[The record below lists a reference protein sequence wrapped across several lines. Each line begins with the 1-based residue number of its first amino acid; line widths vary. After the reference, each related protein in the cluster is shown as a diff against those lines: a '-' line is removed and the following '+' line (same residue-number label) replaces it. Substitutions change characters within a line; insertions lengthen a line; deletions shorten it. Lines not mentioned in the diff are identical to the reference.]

1 LSSSSQKETVPIKE
15 QQQQQY
21 GILESLWSS
30 FKQTLETATTKRQEQ
45 KQQESFYMPQQ
56 KHPQG
61 ASSRRNL
68 LFEQALTEHYTRQL
82 LDSTPELDDRE
93 AALEQ
98 QPQQQQGT
106 QPTFQARSQ
115 SPLRWV
121 RRTSDEG
128 DDVCHYYS
136 ETSKSYWS
144 YEWCPEQT
152 FQQGFRNKAMSLEPK
167 HDLGTYE
174 FDFMETKTKARQPQQ
189 QPQQQQQRRPTTVNN
204 QYKDRFYSDL
214 QTRYPTARVE
224 LYGGGDLC
232 EGGGEPQVR
241 RITGVIIHQEPST
254 NCPVSSTKELLGPMI
269 ESVEETLPCRYI
281 VHVCTPATI
290 SAQSKGDDM
299 AKQRQPEHISDPDTQ
314 QIGQTMHHIHDI
326 MDMYLHQ
333 SQSTQLQ
340 KAHPDRITSL
350 QIGMPPIPP
359 SRVVANV
366 QLIRDMFTHAYDGY
380 MYHAYPASEIK
391 PISCKPAVFNLV
403 KIPALT
409 LIDSLDMLM
418 VLGNYTEFARSVERL
433 RSLHKRMAE
442 DNMVMDSRHGG
453 GGLFALNQNVSV
465 FETNIRVLGGL
476 LSAHQLAE
484 AYISNQVREKDVY
497 EYTFER
503 LILIGPVVLPEIC
516 QEQDEKT
523 EESLLECDNNVKP
536 KNPTCQ
542 NRTVKFWLYDG
553 FLLELAQDIGNRLLP
568 AFDTKTGIP
577 YGTVNLLSGIPKGET
592 TIASLAGGGTLSLE
606 MELLSRLTG
615 DPSYGQAAKLAA
627 RALWMRR
634 SRLELFG
641 KHICSMGGGW
651 TESLS
656 GIGSN
661 SDSYYEYLIKH
672 HILFPEDPDFWL
684 QMVTAYGGVY
694 DESRLGE
701 WYADVDMSQ
710 GSNKGSSS
718 SKRVLEALMAFYPGM
733 QVLLGELT
741 PAARTLNSF
750 FMVREFLGFLPER
763 FNFAQWKVEGS
774 GGKHH
779 LRPELLESAYFLH
792 RATKGIQQ
800 QSRRNSNATM
810 DGSGWQWAADFS
822 LHALERH
829 TRATCGY
836 ASVKD
841 LSPTISGAIGTA
853 GPQNQKVKLMD
864 EMPSFF
870 LSETLKYLY
879 LTFDEDNVLH
889 TDQEREWIFTTEA
902 HPIHYAPHKNDEENA
917 LNELKERVKDR
928 LRSRIKGEKQG
939 PKPSPQRLLKEE
951 KWSEKSKL
959 DLYVQSLEPVIQKV
973 ALGAI
978 AREREAEDK
987 EDVFGS
993 RLLDTFLAPG
1003 QIYLSSD
1010 FFNETRAGTNL
1021 AHLTFRKEGLE
1032 KNLRKS
1038 CPNFYSS
1045 DFLWIRALNGG
1056 ATDYA
1061 DAYMSSSQDE
1071 EGESNA
1077 RFHMLGSIEALALY
1091 GAGVHV
1097 VEYFD
1102 RSQFCPIYEKESEVS
1117 KAEPR
1122 GDFNQNQQ
1130 TGQAGQNGKDR
1141 FDLGGELG
1149 SFEVSAFPGGSGFY
1163 IQHVD
1168 SSETIIT
1175 TIIKEEPTAAN
1186 IESFVM
1192 IYATPS
1198 IGHDEQES
1206 SKEETKPAS
1215 WRLSNSRL
1223 ASLFSRGEEAVT
1235 DFSDL
1240 VPQRS
1245 VVMAD
1250 LKGNSFACRIEV
1262 LHYVKLNPETAP
1274 LDETEIVLA
1283 RYPCAPAL
1291 FGPTHMTELVSTN
1304 GLVVESVIE
1313 PPEIGNEY
1321 GCSKTGTEVT
1331 EDEFLPAFL
1340 EGEEGFSPEAAH
1352 LEVEEEGTGLDADSS
1367 GEDSCR
1373 AEVVQV
1379 LHRGVCTFQD
1389 KAMNQKDSVNAKAVI
1404 MINTED
1410 DELFV
1415 MSGGTSG
1422 DDDNTIDDTYPATVL
1437 VTGADG
1443 QDIIEL
1449 IDTANISGI
1458 EKVITRVSLVKQD
1471 PEIEETGG
1479 VYAIIRTESWPAVRA
1494 SSEALQIFAEGG
1506 WAIHA
1511 VQKPGKTESD
1521 DLDWQLYLMRHVS

>member
-1 LSSSSQKETVPIKE
+1 
-15 QQQQQY
+15 
-21 GILESLWSS
+21 
-30 FKQTLETATTKRQEQ
+30 
-45 KQQESFYMPQQ
+45 
-56 KHPQG
+56 
-61 ASSRRNL
+61 
-68 LFEQALTEHYTRQL
+68 
-82 LDSTPELDDRE
+82 LDDDREE

-98 QPQQQQGT
+98 QQQQQGKT
-106 QPTFQARSQ
+106 QSEVPV
-115 SPLRWV
+115 RWEHT
-121 RRTSDEG
+121 TSEG
-128 DDVCHYYS
+128 DAACYYYS
-136 ETSKSYWS
+136 DTRRSYWS
-144 YEWCPEQT
+144 YAWCPQHT
-152 FQQGFRNKAMSLEPK
+152 VQQGFRTKTMSLKPK
-167 HDLGTYE
+167 HDLGTYDE
-174 FDFMETKTKARQPQQ
+174 DARQRQQ
-189 QPQQQQQRRPTTVNN
+189 RQQQQQQRQQQRPTTSTNNN

-214 QTRYPTARVE
+214 QHRYPTAQVQ
-224 LYGGGDLC
+224 LYSGGDLC
-232 EGGGEPQVR
+232 QDGGESQVR
-241 RITGVIIHQEPST
+241 RMTGVVIHHEPST
-254 NCPVSSTKELLGPMI
+254 NCPLSSTEKLEGPMI
-269 ESVEETLPCRYI
+269 ESVEETLPCQYI
-281 VHVCTPATI
+281 VHVCTPTAT
-290 SAQSKGDDM
+290 STAGAKGDDTM
-299 AKQRQPEHISDPDTQ
+299 AKQQKQQQENISQADTQ

-359 SRVVANV
+359 SRVVANL
-366 QLIRDMFTHAYDGY
+366 QLIRDMFTRAYDGY

-403 KIPALT
+403 RIPALT

-433 RSLHKRMAE
+433 RILHKRMAQ
-442 DNMVMDSRHGG
+442 DSIAIDTRHGG

-484 AYISNQVREKDVY
+484 AYISNQVHEKDVY
-497 EYTFER
+497 SEER
-503 LILIGPVVLPEIC
+503 MILEGHRMILEGPVVLAEIC
-516 QEQDEKT
+516 QEQDERKGT
-523 EESLLECDNNVKP
+523 EEECSPASLLECDNNVKP
-536 KNPTCQ
+536 SKEPTCQ
-542 NRTVKFWLYDG
+542 NRTVKYWSYDG

-568 AFDTKTGIP
+568 AFDTRTGIP
-577 YGTVNLLSGIPKGET
+577 YGTVNLLYGIPKGET

-641 KHICSMGGGW
+641 KHICSSGGHW
-651 TESLS
+651 TEYLS

-694 DESRLGE
+694 DESRVGE
-701 WYADVDMSQ
+701 WYADVDMTQ
-710 GSNKGSSS
+710 GSNNGA
-718 SKRVLEALMAFYPGM
+718 KRVLEALMAFYPGM

-841 LSPTISGAIGTA
+841 LSPKISGAVGTV
-853 GPQNQKVKLMD
+853 PQTEKVKLMD

-889 TDQEREWIFTTEA
+889 TDPEREWVFTTEA
-902 HPIHYAPHKNDEENA
+902 HPIHYAPDKYHEENA
-917 LNELKERVKDR
+917 LNELRERVKAR
-928 LRSRIKGEKQG
+928 LRSRIKGEELV
-939 PKPSPQRLLKEE
+939 PKDNTWRLLEEE
-951 KWSEKSKL
+951 KWTDNSKL
-959 DLYVQSLEPVIQKV
+959 DSYVQSLEPVIEKV
-973 ALGAI
+973 RLGAI
-978 AREREAEDK
+978 ARRREAEDK

-993 RLLDTFLAPG
+993 RVLDTFLSPG
-1003 QIYLSSD
+1003 QVYITSD

-1032 KNLRKS
+1032 KNLSMS

-1071 EGESNA
+1071 EGESSA
-1077 RFHMLGSIEALALY
+1077 RFHMLGSVEALALH
-1091 GAGVHV
+1091 GSGVHIV
-1097 VEYFD
+1097 DLFD
-1102 RSQFCPIYEKESEVS
+1102 RSQFCPIHEKESEAS

-1122 GDFNQNQQ
+1122 GDFNQKEQF
-1130 TGQAGQNGKDR
+1130 GQAARNGKDR

-1149 SFEVSAFPGGSGFY
+1149 TFEVSAFPGGSGFY
-1163 IQHVD
+1163 IQHVE

-1175 TIIKEEPTAAN
+1175 TIIEDERIAAN
-1186 IESFVM
+1186 RESFVM

-1198 IGHDEQES
+1198 IAHVEQES
-1206 SKEETKPAS
+1206 SNEEAKPAS
-1215 WRLSNSRL
+1215 WRLSHSRL
-1223 ASLFSRGEEAVT
+1223 ASLFLQGEEAVVIP
-1235 DFSDL
+1235 DFSDV

-1262 LHYVKLNPETAP
+1262 IRYVKLNPETAP
-1274 LDETEIVLA
+1274 LEETEIVLA

-1291 FGPTHMTELVSTN
+1291 FGPTHMIDLLSTN
-1304 GLVVESVIE
+1304 GLVVEAVIE
-1313 PPEIGNEY
+1313 PPQIGDEY
-1321 GCSKTGTEVT
+1321 GCGETDTEVA
-1331 EDEFLPAFL
+1331 EDEFVSHVI
-1340 EGEEGFSPEAAH
+1340 EGEEAFSPEAAH
-1352 LEVEEEGTGLDADSS
+1352 LEVEEERTSLDADSS
-1367 GEDSCR
+1367 GEADSCR
-1373 AEVVQV
+1373 VEVVQV
-1379 LHRGVCTFQD
+1379 LHRGACTFRD
-1389 KAMNQKDSVNAKAVI
+1389 KALKQKTFVNAKAVI
-1404 MINTED
+1404 VINTED

-1415 MSGGTSG
+1415 MSGATSEN
-1422 DDDNTIDDTYPATVL
+1422 DDNTIDAIHPATVL

-1449 IDTANISGI
+1449 IDTAKMSGS
-1458 EKVITRVSLVKQD
+1458 ETLMTRVSLVKQ
-1471 PEIEETGG
+1471 EAVIEESGG
-1479 VYAIIRTESWPAVRA
+1479 VYAIARTESWPAVRA
-1494 SSEALQIFAEGG
+1494 TSESLQIFAESG

-1511 VQKPGKTESD
+1511 VQKPGKTQSD
-1521 DLDWQLYLMRHVS
+1521 HLDWQLYLMRHVL

>member
-1 LSSSSQKETVPIKE
+1 MLLLLTTLTSTSGASLDSSPSSQKETVPAK
-15 QQQQQY
+15 QQHG

-30 FKQTLETATTKRQEQ
+30 FKQTLETATTKREEQ
-45 KQQESFYMPQQ
+45 KQESYSYIPHQ
-56 KHPQG
+56 HPQG

-68 LFEQALTEHYTRQL
+68 LFEQALTEHYTSQL
-82 LDSTPELDDRE
+82 LDSTPQLEDRE

-98 QPQQQQGT
+98 QQQQQGM
-106 QPTFQARSQ
+106 QPTFQAR
-115 SPLRWV
+115 LRLPMRWD
-121 RRTSDEG
+121 RRTSDG
-128 DDVCHYYS
+128 GGVCHYYS
-136 ETSKSYWS
+136 DAPTSYWS
-144 YEWCPEQT
+144 YVWCPEQT
-152 FQQGFRNKAMSLEPK
+152 FQQGFRKNNSLEPK
-167 HDLGTYE
+167 HDLGTYDD
-174 FDFMETKTKARQPQQ
+174 DFIETNTITNSRQ
-189 QPQQQQQRRPTTVNN
+189 QQQQQRPTTSTN
-204 QYKDRFYSDL
+204 QYKARFYSDL
-214 QTRYPTARVE
+214 QSRYPTARVQ

-232 EGGGEPQVR
+232 GDGGESQVR
-241 RITGVIIHQEPST
+241 RITGVVIHQEPSI
-254 NCPVSSTKELLGPMI
+254 NCPLSSIKELAGPMI
-269 ESVEETLPCRYI
+269 ESVEETVSCQYL
-281 VHVCTPATI
+281 VHVCTPAT
-290 SAQSKGDDM
+290 SAQRDDDEM
-299 AKQRQPEHISDPDTQ
+299 AKQRQQGNISEPDTQ
-314 QIGQTMHHIHDI
+314 QIGQTMNHIHEI

-333 SQSTQLQ
+333 SQSAQLQ

-359 SRVVANV
+359 SRVVANL
-366 QLIRDMFTHAYDGY
+366 QLIRDMFTHSYDGY

-433 RSLHKRMAE
+433 RILHQRLAE
-442 DNMVMDSRHGG
+442 DNMVIDSRHGG

-484 AYISNQVREKDVY
+484 AYISNQVQEKDVY
-497 EYTFER
+497 SEER
-503 LILIGPVVLPEIC
+503 NVLMGPVLPEIC
-516 QEQDEKT
+516 QDQDERTGT
-523 EESLLECDNNVKP
+523 EECGPASLLECDNNVKP
-536 KNPTCQ
+536 KEPTCQ
-542 NRTVKFWLYDG
+542 NRTVKYWLYDG

-568 AFDTKTGIP
+568 AFRTRTGIP
-577 YGTVNLLSGIPKGET
+577 VGTVNLLSGIPKGET
-592 TIASLAGGGTLSLE
+592 PIASLAGGGTLSLE

-615 DPSYGQAAKLAA
+615 DPNYGQAAKLAA

-634 SRLELFG
+634 SKLELFG
-641 KHICSMGGGW
+641 KHICTNGGGW

-684 QMVTAYGGVY
+684 QMVTAYGGVH
-694 DESRLGE
+694 DESRIGE
-701 WYADVDMSQ
+701 WYGDVDMSQ
-710 GSNKGSSS
+710 GSNNRASSR
-718 SKRVLEALMAFYPGM
+718 RVLEALMAFYPGM

-800 QSRRNSNATM
+800 QSRRNSNATK

-841 LSPTISGAIGTA
+841 LSPTISGAIGTG
-853 GPQNQKVKLMD
+853 GPQIQKVKLMD

-902 HPIHYAPHKNDEENA
+902 HPIHYAPDKYHEEDA
-917 LNELKERVKDR
+917 LNELQERVKDR
-928 LRSRIKGEKQG
+928 LRGRIKGEELV
-939 PKPSPQRLLKEE
+939 PKYSAWDILKEE
-951 KWSEKSKL
+951 KWTDKSSF
-959 DLYVQSLEPVIQKV
+959 DVYVQSLEPVIKKV
-973 ALGAI
+973 VLGKTE
-978 AREREAEDK
+978 RRREAENE

-993 RLLDTFLAPG
+993 RLLDTFLSPG
-1003 QIYLSSD
+1003 QIDISSD

-1032 KNLRKS
+1032 KDLSMS

-1045 DFLWIRALNGG
+1045 DLLWIRALNGG

-1071 EGESNA
+1071 EGESNS
-1077 RFHMLGSIEALALY
+1077 RFHMLGSVEALALY

-1097 VEYFD
+1097 VELFD
-1102 RSQFCPIYEKESEVS
+1102 RSQFCPIHEEKSEAS

-1130 TGQAGQNGKDR
+1130 TGQSGQDGNER

-1163 IQHVD
+1163 IQHVE

-1175 TIIKEEPTAAN
+1175 TIIDEELTGAN
-1186 IESFVM
+1186 RESFVM
-1192 IYATPS
+1192 IYATTPP
-1198 IGHDEQES
+1198 IGHEEQES
-1206 SKEETKPAS
+1206 SNEEAKPAP
-1215 WRLSNSRL
+1215 WRLTNYRVAALFLRDGEAVPDFPDL
-1223 ASLFSRGEEAVT
+1223 ASQS
-1235 DFSDL
+1235 
-1240 VPQRS
+1240 S
-1245 VVMAD
+1245 VLMAD
-1250 LKGNSFACRIEV
+1250 LRGNTFACRIEV
-1262 LHYVKLNPETAP
+1262 IRYVKLNPETAP

-1291 FGPTHMTELVSTN
+1291 FGPTHMTDLLSTN
-1304 GLVVESVIE
+1304 GLVVEAVIE

-1321 GCSKTGTEVT
+1321 GCS
-1331 EDEFLPAFL
+1331 EF
-1340 EGEEGFSPEAAH
+1340 EGEEGLSPEAAH
-1352 LEVEEEGTGLDADSS
+1352 IEVEEEGTSLDADSS

-1389 KAMNQKDSVNAKAVI
+1389 KAMAQKAFVNAKAVI
-1404 MINTED
+1404 IINTED
-1410 DELFV
+1410 NELFV
-1415 MSGGTSG
+1415 MSGGASKN
-1422 DDDNTIDDTYPATVL
+1422 DDNTIDETYPATVL
-1437 VTGADG
+1437 VTGTDG

-1449 IDTANISGI
+1449 IDMAKTSGS
-1458 EKVITRVSLVKQD
+1458 EKLITRISLVKQET
-1471 PEIEETGG
+1471 EIEESGGLFTVTG
-1479 VYAIIRTESWPAVRA
+1479 TETWPAVRA
-1494 SSEALQIFAEGG
+1494 TSEAIQIFAEGG

-1511 VQKPGKTESD
+1511 VRKPGKTESD
-1521 DLDWQLYLMRHVS
+1521 HLDWQLYLMRHQI

>member
-1 LSSSSQKETVPIKE
+1 MC
-15 QQQQQY
+15 Y
-21 GILESLWSS
+21 
-30 FKQTLETATTKRQEQ
+30 
-45 KQQESFYMPQQ
+45 
-56 KHPQG
+56 
-61 ASSRRNL
+61 
-68 LFEQALTEHYTRQL
+68 
-82 LDSTPELDDRE
+82 
-93 AALEQ
+93 
-98 QPQQQQGT
+98 
-106 QPTFQARSQ
+106 
-115 SPLRWV
+115 
-121 RRTSDEG
+121 
-128 DDVCHYYS
+128 YYS
-136 ETSKSYWS
+136 DTPKSYWS

-152 FQQGFRNKAMSLEPK
+152 FQQGFRTKAMSLEPK

-174 FDFMETKTKARQPQQ
+174 FDFMETNTDTNTNTDARQKQQ
-189 QPQQQQQRRPTTVNN
+189 RPTTFTDRF
-204 QYKDRFYSDL
+204 KDRFYSDL
-214 QTRYPTARVE
+214 QTHYPTARVQ
-224 LYGGGDLC
+224 LYGDGDLC
-232 EGGGEPQVR
+232 ENGGESQVL
-241 RITGVIIHQEPST
+241 RITGVVIHQEPSI
-254 NCPVSSTKELLGPMI
+254 NCPLSSTKELAGPII
-269 ESVEETLPCRYI
+269 ESVEETLSCQYI
-281 VHVCTPATI
+281 VHVCDPATI
-290 SAQSKGDDM
+290 TAQAKGDDM
-299 AKQRQPEHISDPDTQ
+299 AKQRHQENMTGPDTK

-350 QIGMPPIPP
+350 HIGLPPIPP
-359 SRVVANV
+359 SRVVANL
-366 QLIRDMFTHAYDGY
+366 QLIRDMFTRAYDGY

-403 KIPALT
+403 RIPALT

-433 RSLHKRMAE
+433 RILHKRMAE
-442 DNMVMDSRHGG
+442 DNMMIDSRHGG

-484 AYISNQVREKDVY
+484 AYISNQVREMDVY
-497 EYTFER
+497 DYSFDR
-503 LILIGPVVLPEIC
+503 LVLMGPVVHPEVC

-523 EESLLECDNNVKP
+523 EECGPASLLECDNNVKP
-536 KNPTCQ
+536 KEPTCQ
-542 NRTVKFWLYDG
+542 NRTVKYWLYDG

-615 DPSYGQAAKLAA
+615 DSTYGRAAKLAA

-641 KHICSMGGGW
+641 KHICSMSGAW

-672 HILFPEDPDFWL
+672 HILFPEDHDFWL

-694 DESRLGE
+694 DESRMGE
-701 WYADVDMSQ
+701 WYADVDMSH

-718 SKRVLEALMAFYPGM
+718 RRVLEALMAFYPGM

-763 FNFAQWKVEGS
+763 FNYAQWKVEGS

-841 LSPTISGAIGTA
+841 LSPTISGAIGTG

-902 HPIHYAPHKNDEENA
+902 HPIHYAPNKYHEKDA

-928 LRSRIKGEKQG
+928 LRSRIKGEEQG
-939 PKPSPQRLLKEE
+939 PKPSPQKLLKEE
-951 KWSEKSKL
+951 KWTEKSKL
-959 DLYVQSLEPVIQKV
+959 DLYVQSLEPVIHKV
-973 ALGAI
+973 ELDAI
-978 AREREAEDK
+978 ARQREAEDK

-993 RLLDTFLAPG
+993 RLLDTFLSPG
-1003 QIYLSSD
+1003 QIYISSD
-1010 FFNETRAGTNL
+1010 SFNETRAGTNL

-1032 KNLRKS
+1032 KDLS
-1038 CPNFYSS
+1038 QACPNFYSS

-1077 RFHMLGSIEALALY
+1077 RFHVLGSVEALALY
-1091 GAGVHV
+1091 GAGLHV
-1097 VEYFD
+1097 VDFFD
-1102 RSQFCPIYEKESEVS
+1102 RSQFCPIHEKKSEVS

-1130 TGQAGQNGKDR
+1130 TGQAGQDGKDR

-1163 IQHVD
+1163 IQHVE

-1175 TIIKEEPTAAN
+1175 TIIEEEPTASTR
-1186 IESFVM
+1186 ESFIM
-1192 IYATPS
+1192 IYAIPS
-1198 IGHDEQES
+1198 IVH
-1206 SKEETKPAS
+1206 EEHGKSNEKTKPES
-1215 WRLSNSRL
+1215 WRLTNSRL
-1223 ASLFSRGEEAVT
+1223 ASLFLRDEEAVP

-1245 VVMAD
+1245 VIMAD
-1250 LKGNSFACRIEV
+1250 LNGNSFACRIEV
-1262 LHYVKLNPETAP
+1262 FHHVKLNPETAP
-1274 LDETEIVLA
+1274 LDYTEIVLA

-1291 FGPTHMTELVSTN
+1291 FGPTHITNLVSTN
-1304 GLVVESVIE
+1304 GLAVEAVIE
-1313 PPEIGNEY
+1313 PPEIGNAD
-1321 GCSKTGTEVT
+1321 GCSKTGTNVI
-1331 EDEFLPAFL
+1331 

-1352 LEVEEEGTGLDADSS
+1352 LEVEEEGARLDADSD
-1367 GEDSCR
+1367 GENSCR

-1379 LHRGVCTFQD
+1379 LHRGVCTFQT
-1389 KAMNQKDSVNAKAVI
+1389 KAINQKASVNAKAVI

-1415 MSGGTSG
+1415 MSGGISES
-1422 DDDNTIDDTYPATVL
+1422 DDNTIDDIYPATVL

-1449 IDTANISGI
+1449 IDIATKSGI
-1458 EKVITRVSLVKQD
+1458 EKLITRVSLVKQD
-1471 PEIEETGG
+1471 TEIEESGG
-1479 VYAIIRTESWPAVRA
+1479 VYAVTKTESWPAVRA

-1521 DLDWQLYLMRHVS
+1521 DHDWQLYLMRHVL